1 MIPLGGLSDIFNIVK
16 DFFGRFSSL
25 VWVFLG
31 IFIAF
36 YIIEFIIDLVFKRAE
51 TQRDEMVVGEKMT
64 SKIMGSKLVGELNE
78 FSFLAKHFGYR
89 LPRGWRSRVEEKIL
103 NERFLALSQQYAVEP
118 ELKTPSRLRGLVER
132 IKIKIKK
139 GV

>member
-36 YIIEFIIDLVFKRAE
+36 YILEFIIDLFFKRAE
-51 TQRDEMVVGEKMT
+51 TQRDDLETGEKMT
-64 SKIMGSKLVGELNE
+64 SKIMGPKLVGELRE
-78 FSFLAKHFGYR
+78 FQFLAKHFGYN
-89 LPRGWRSRVEEKIL
+89 LPTGWRKRVSEKKL
-103 NERFLALSQQYAVEP
+103 NERFLELSQEYAVEP
-118 ELKTPSRLRGLVER
+118 VPKTSRLRGLVER

-139 GV
+139 RV